1 MDSKQYYQN
10 NKHKYKEYNKR
21 YYIKNY
27 DKINQY
33 KTEYYKQYREKN
45 RDEYNEYYR
54 QYRLKKLSKVIS
66 GSKAPQREATNVKPT
81 TEGTTIQK
89 KIDIIK
95 ITHSTPNN
103 KIIVYFE

>member
-21 YYIKNY
+21 SYIKNY

-45 RDEYNEYYR
+45 RDEYNQYYR

-66 GSKAPQREATNVKPT
+66 EATNVKPT

-89 KIDIIK
+89 KIDTAKDIIK